1 MKNFLWVVYNT
12 KLEKQLLTYIS
23 VVFDLGKS
31 PSEFSFPSTAEL
43 GTLPPE
49 EDVVDGFCQVV
60 L

>member
-23 VVFDLGKS
+23 VVFDLGKP

>member
-1 MKNFLWVVYNT
+1 MKNFVQHKIRKAASNSF
-12 KLEKQLLTYIS
+12 TYIS
-23 VVFDLGKS
+23 VVFDLGKP

>member
-1 MKNFLWVVYNT
+1 MFLWVVYNA

-23 VVFDLGKS
+23 VVFDLGKL

-43 GTLPPE
+43 GTLPPG